1 MSSSDSVK
9 LRYEKCLQVWG
20 NTKSPENQS
29 GVIGVIEKG
38 MRYTPYVSP
47 TYSLSASATA
57 VNEGAVATFTLR
69 TTNVAAGTSIGYTL
83 SGISAADV
91 VGSSLNGNSVV
102 DSSGLATISVALLN
116 DLLTEN
122 AETLT
127 VTAGGATASMV
138 VNDTSIKLIGTIE
151 SNTGSD
157 TGGDSGG
164 VG

>member
-1 MSSSDSVK
+1 
-9 LRYEKCLQVWG
+9 L
-20 NTKSPENQS
+20 
-29 GVIGVIEKG
+29 
-38 MRYTPYVSP
+38 
-47 TYSLSASATA
+47 
-57 VNEGAVATFTLR
+57 VNEGTVATFTLR
-69 TTNVAAGTSIGYTL
+69 TTNVEPGTPVGYSL

-91 VGSSLNGNSVV
+91 FGGSLSGNAIVT
-102 DSSGLATISVALLN
+102 SGVATISVALLN